1 MEDSEREQLEAALG
15 HRFAN
20 IYFLERALTHRSHA
34 HNSSAPHN
42 ERLEFLGDSVLGLTV
57 SRVLV
62 EKFPEWNEGR
72 LSKARARLVNV
83 FSTEQAASR
92 LNLGRHLRLGPG
104 EEKTGGRQKQ
114 NLLADVYEA
123 VVGAIFRDAGFD
135 AASAFVERSLL
146 PDPAVIN
153 ELLAEPDH
161 KSALQEW
168 LQSRGLRPAEYRV
181 IAESGPEHAK
191 LFRVSVRVE
200 GRPMAE
206 AEARS
211 KKAAQQVAASIVLKA
226 LREED
231 IHSSFQKRSSTTE
244 TQRA

>member
-1 MEDSEREQLEAALG
+1 MDDSEQEELAAVLG
-15 HRFAN
+15 HRFADVRL
-20 IYFLERALTHRSHA
+20 LERALTHRSHSQ
-34 HNSSAPHN
+34 NSSVPHN

-62 EKFPEWNEGR
+62 ERFPEWNEGR
-72 LSKARARLVNV
+72 LSKARARLVSV
-83 FSTEQAASR
+83 SSAEQAASR

-146 PDPAVIN
+146 FDPAIIN

-181 IAESGPEHAK
+181 VGESGPEHAK

-200 GRPMAE
+200 GRPMGE

-211 KKAAQQVAASIVLKA
+211 KKAAQQAAASIVLQL
-226 LREED
+226 LREEGD
-231 IHSSFQKRSSTTE
+231 QFAAKLPGSKPGRQL
-244 TQRA
+244 